1 MFDENEH
8 THPQNND
15 EGPRHIHRGIKRSEP
30 DEVEVDSA
38 DFFSPEP
45 PRPSRPASAPQPEAG
60 LPPEPPK
67 SPVPPH
73 KQWEPLHPSEAAP
86 SADKLPKG
94 GMVLLGLQAVL
105 SLAAL
110 VQLWR
115 TQMLPVLYLVIITAL
130 LVLLWLLVRKCLA
143 SRTGAVVARVLS
155 VMLCAA
161 LAVGCVWAQ
170 QGLTTLNN
178 VTSGLLTGAEA
189 NKITKEPFV
198 VYLSGVDNRGE
209 LTENARSDVN
219 ILAVVNPVTKQA
231 ALINT
236 PRDYYVDLAGTESK
250 DKLTHAGLYGVET
263 SMATLGN
270 LYGVDVDHYIRINFA
285 GFISIIDAIGGVDV
299 YSDQAFTSVGSPGY
313 YDPTTFAEGWNHLDG
328 KSALAFA
335 RERHAFKTGDI
346 QRGINQMKVIDAMA
360 NKLKSP
366 TLLMS
371 FSKLMDAAA
380 DCFVTSFSQEQIS
393 ALVRMQLG
401 DLASWDIQSYTVT
414 GSGAKSSKC
423 YSAKGQSLYVMKPDE
438 NSVNEAKAL
447 IATVLGGEDKLTST
461 SQTPEKTEVYTP
473 TADPNAAASVPEES
487 PDSVIVEEPAPSDVP
502 AESEAADGQPA
513 EGSTS
518 GEPNA
523 STEVPAEGSEEAP
536 ADSTESPSFS
546 MPTQEQVEQ
555 AASSLHQAAST
566 VLDALFGSGTGGDSS
581 SASTPAA

>member
-1 MFDENEH
+1 MFDENKH

-45 PRPSRPASAPQPEAG
+45 PRPKAPPKPTPT
-60 LPPEPPK
+60 PPSEPPK
-67 SPVPPH
+67 PPVPPRR
-73 KQWEPLHPSEAAP
+73 QWEPLHPSEPAP
-86 SADKLPKG
+86 ADDKLPKG
-94 GMVLLGLQAVL
+94 GMVLLVLQAIL

-130 LVLLWLLVRKCLA
+130 LVLLWLLVRKCLV
-143 SRTGAVVARVLS
+143 SRSGAVVARVLS
-155 VMLCAA
+155 VLLCAA

-170 QGLTTLNN
+170 QGLTALDSM
-178 VTSGLLTGAEA
+178 TSGLLTGAEA

-209 LTENARSDVN
+209 LTEKARSDVN
-219 ILAVVNPVTKQA
+219 ILAVVNPTTKQV

-236 PRDYYVDLAGTESK
+236 PRDYYVDLAGTDSK

-270 LYGVDVDHYIRINFA
+270 LYGVNVEHYLRINFA
-285 GFISIIDAIGGVDV
+285 GFISIIDAVGGVDV

-346 QRGINQMKVIDAMA
+346 QRGINQMKVIDAMV

-366 TLLMS
+366 ALLMG

-380 DCFVTSFSQEQIS
+380 DCFVTSLSQEQIS

-401 DLASWDIQSYTVT
+401 DLANWDIQSYTVT
-414 GSGAKSSKC
+414 GSGAKSTKC

-447 IATVLGGEDKLTST
+447 IAAVLGGEDKLTST
-461 SQTPEKTEVYTP
+461 SQTPEKTDVFTP
-473 TADPNAAASVPEES
+473 TEES
-487 PDSVIVEEPAPSDVP
+487 PDSVIAEEP
-502 AESEAADGQPA
+502 AESEVPAEEAPADSQPA
-513 EGSTS
+513 EGDAS
-518 GEPNA
+518 GEPSA
-523 STEVPAEGSEEAP
+523 STEVPADGSEEAP

-566 VLDALFGSGTGGDSS
+566 VLDALFGSGSGDAS
-581 SASTPAA
+581 SAENDAA